1 MASFDRTI
9 PPGGEGKIT
18 IKVRTKGYEGEIYKN
33 AMVNTND
40 PVLNVINLWI
50 KAFVK
55 VPIQLSSRYVF
66 LNGVEGQEV
75 TKEVQIRSN
84 LDKPLVLTPGESDLD
99 RKLTYTIDETVKG
112 REFRIR
118 LRAIPGPPQTYY
130 GFLRLKTNYP
140 EAPQITIGIRGQFV
154 SEKDRR

>member
-1 MASFDRTI
+1 VASFDRSI

-18 IKVRTKGYEGEIYKN
+18 LKVHTKGYEGEIYKS

-40 PVLNVINLWI
+40 PELNVVNLWI

-55 VPIQLSSRYVF
+55 VPIYLSSRYVY
-66 LNGVEGQEV
+66 LSGVEGEEV

-84 LDKPLVLTPGESDLD
+84 LDKPLILTPGQSDLD
-99 RKLTYTIDETVKG
+99 RKLIYTIDETIKG
-112 REFRIR
+112 REFQIRIT
-118 LRAIPGPPQTYY
+118 AKPGLPQTYY

-140 EAPQITIGIRGQFV
+140 EDPEITIGIRGRV
-154 SEKDRR
+154 TAKKDER

>member
-1 MASFDRTI
+1 MASFDRSI

-18 IKVRTKGYEGEIYKN
+18 LKVHTKGYEGEIYKN

-40 PVLNVINLWI
+40 PVLNVVNLWI

-55 VPIQLSSRYVF
+55 VPIHLSSRY
-66 LNGVEGQEV
+66 LYLSGVEGEEV

-84 LDKPLVLTPGESDLD
+84 LDKPLVLTPGQSNLE
-99 RKLTYTIDETVKG
+99 RKLTYTIEETVKG
-112 REFRIR
+112 REFQIRIT
-118 LRAIPGPPQTYY
+118 AIPGPPRTYY

-140 EAPQITIGIRGQFV
+140 EAPDITIGIRGRFTA
-154 SEKDRR
+154 K